1 MNHQT
6 VHNSRNV
13 PKLSTRWFKRK
24 VQFSVLWSPRFAIRS
39 SAIEQEGKV
48 WPSQQGLHQPQ
59 PERGTSLDRD
69 SLFVGKLSGGEQRHE
84 VAIRLANSSF
94 PDRLKPGKGRKYAW
108 HEGGKRKIH
117 CPQFVCSGLI
127 RYREKQTFDY
137 TNEMLVVMIG
147 RFLANSHYRCSIISW
162 FNEISGW
169 NCAPPW

>member
-1 MNHQT
+1 MIQT
-6 VHNSRNV
+6 ESPIFGLMVSSFRDKKFSNRARGKGLAIATRITPTPTGERNV
-13 PKLSTRWFKRK
+13 PGSG
-24 VQFSVLWSPRFAIRS
+24 QFICWKAVR
-39 SAIEQEGKV
+39 
-48 WPSQQGLHQPQ
+48 
-59 PERGTSLDRD
+59 
-69 SLFVGKLSGGEQRHE
+69 GGEQRHE
-84 VAIRLANSSF
+84 VAIRPANSSF

-127 RYREKQTFDY
+127 RYRVKQTFDY